1 MNDVRRHRYA
11 PFLKQFEDIYFAEPP
26 PPPDFEPLP
35 TIEETEPDSNQV
47 NPLFFGT
54 VAYFA
59 DVEQSLDDTLA
70 VNEDAVAD
78 QTANLEDAKRELNDV
93 KKEAGLIDDR

>member
-1 MNDVRRHRYA
+1 ME
-11 PFLKQFEDIYFAEPP
+11 QFADIYFAEPP

-47 NPLFFGT
+47 NPLFYGV

-59 DVEQSLDDTLA
+59 DIEQAL
-70 VNEDAVAD
+70 EDSMMFFEDEAAAKKAD
-78 QTANLEDAKRELNDV
+78 LEDAKRELNDT
-93 KKEAGLIDDR
+93 KKEAGIIDDRKPVTSTDHFIQR